1 MKYLIKIFTL
11 ITSFIKSI
19 KINYPIAKN
28 TWFGSGGK
36 TSIFFE
42 AQSIISLKFFLSLLP
57 INIPIFTIGMGSNI
71 LIRDGGIRGVTIK
84 LKGNFNKIIIDKSN
98 KILKVGSG
106 VKNIDLAKFCE
117 VNNIG
122 GFEFLIGIPGSVGGS
137 VKMNAGCFKQSISDL
152 ITKITVIDRLGKIH
166 TINKEKINFSYR
178 KTEIPN
184 QHIIIDST
192 FNIKKKSK
200 TLIKNKMKS
209 ISLKRK
215 TVQPTN
221 TRTGGSTFK
230 NTKSF
235 KAWEL
240 IEKINFRGKSLGGAK
255 ISKLHPN
262 FIINYNNAKSL
273 DIEVLGEEIVEEVMK
288 KTGIRLEWE
297 IKRVGNF
304 EKF

>member
-1 MKYLIKIFTL
+1 MNYFSKVFFFLKTF
-11 ITSFIKSI
+11 FESI
-19 KINYPIAKN
+19 KINYPIAKK

-42 AQSIISLKFFLSLLP
+42 AQSINSLKFFLNLLP
-57 INIPIFTIGMGSNI
+57 KNIPIFIIGMGSNV
-71 LIRDGGIRGVTIK
+71 LIRDGGFKGVTIK
-84 LKGNFNKIIIDKSN
+84 LKNNFSKIIIDKST
-98 KILKVGSG
+98 KTLRVGSG

-117 VNNIG
+117 VNDIG
-122 GFEFLIGIPGSVGGS
+122 GFEFLVGIPGTVGGS

-152 ITKITVIDRLGKIH
+152 IIKISTLDRFGKIH
-166 TINKEKINFSYR
+166 NIKKEDINFSYR

-184 QHIIIDST
+184 QRIIIDST
-192 FNIKKKSK
+192 FNIEKKSRI
-200 TLIKNKMKS
+200 LIKNKMKS
-209 ISLKRK
+209 IGLKRK
-215 TVQPTN
+215 NTQPIS

-230 NTKSF
+230 NTSNF

-240 IEKINFRGKSLGGAK
+240 IEKINFRGKSLGGAM
-255 ISKLHPN
+255 ISNLHPN

-273 DIEVLGEEIVEEVMK
+273 DIELLGQEIVEEVIK

-297 IKRVGNF
+297 IKRIGNF

>member
-1 MKYLIKIFTL
+1 MKYLSNIFT
-11 ITSFIKSI
+11 FIKSFVESI

-42 AQSIISLKFFLSLLP
+42 AQSIVSLKFFLSLLP
-57 INIPIFTIGMGSNI
+57 MNIPIFTIGMGSNI

-84 LKGNFNKIIIDKSN
+84 LKGNFNKIIIDESN

-117 VNNIG
+117 VHNIG

-152 ITKITVIDRLGKIH
+152 ITNITAIDRLGKIH
-166 TINKEKINFSYR
+166 IINKEKIKFGYR
-178 KTEIPN
+178 KTEISN
-184 QHIIIDST
+184 QLIIIDST

-200 TLIKNKMKS
+200 TLIRNKMKS
-209 ISLKRK
+209 ISIKRK
-215 TVQPTN
+215 INQPIN

-240 IEKINFRGKSLGGAK
+240 IEKVNFRGKSLGGAK
-255 ISKLHPN
+255 ISNLHSN

-273 DIEVLGEEIVEEVMK
+273 DIEVLGEEIVEEVKK
-288 KTGIRLEWE
+288 KTGVRLEWE
-297 IKRVGNF
+297 IKRIGNF

>member
-1 MKYLIKIFTL
+1 MKYLSKIFVL
-11 ITSFIKSI
+11 ISNFVKSI
-19 KINYPIAKN
+19 KINYPIAKK
-28 TWFGSGGK
+28 TWFGSGGR

-42 AQSIISLKFFLSLLP
+42 AQNIISLKFFLSIVP
-57 INIPIFTIGMGSNI
+57 TKIPIFIIGMGSNV
-71 LIRDGGIRGVTIK
+71 LIRDGGFKGITIK
-84 LKGNFNKIIIDKSN
+84 LKDDFNKIGIDKSN
-98 KILKVGSG
+98 KSLKVGSG

-117 VNNIG
+117 ENNIG
-122 GFEFLIGIPGSVGGS
+122 GFEFLVGIPGSVGGS
-137 VKMNAGCFKQSISDL
+137 VKMNAGCFKQSISDH
-152 ITKITVIDRLGKIH
+152 IIKITVLDRIGRIY
-166 TINKEKINFSYR
+166 TINKKNINFDYR
-178 KTEIPN
+178 KTQIPN
-184 QHIIIDST
+184 HYIIIDST
-192 FNIKKKSK
+192 FNINKKSRI
-200 TLIKNKMKS
+200 LIKNKMKS

-215 TVQPTN
+215 KTQPTN

-230 NTKSF
+230 NTESF